1 MEKMLN
7 FRCSQK
13 HISLE
18 YQIKR
23 YDPSQDLSRSAVL
36 AREIR
41 AAEKVEDWKQVRDQI
56 GRVKLLEGAPDI
68 TNFQAKYDE
77 ESAEILERV
86 RKKILEDLPELQVLQ
101 TRYLVLLLQI
111 NYLEELKKA
120 SLTVRTDH
128 KPGEDTDA
136 PELVKLLVEMILLD
150 KDCDGL
156 LKIRDILVDWKH
168 HR

>member
-7 FRCSQK
+7 FRCNWR
-13 HISLE
+13 HVSLE

-36 AREIR
+36 VREIQ
-41 AAEKVEDWKQVRDQI
+41 AAEKVKDWKSVRDRI
-56 GRVKLLEGAPDI
+56 GEVERIKDAPNI
-68 TNFQAKYDE
+68 TNFQAKYNE
-77 ESAEILERV
+77 ESAKSLEKV
-86 RKKILEDLPELQVLQ
+86 REKILEDLPELQILQ

-120 SLTVRTDH
+120 ALAVRS
-128 KPGEDTDA
+128 ELQSESVEA

-150 KDCDGL
+150 KDSEVL
-156 LKIRDILVDWKH
+156 QTIRDLLVDWKK
-168 HR
+168 RR

>member
-7 FRCSQK
+7 FRCNWR
-13 HISLE
+13 HVSLE

-41 AAEKVEDWKQVRDQI
+41 AAEKVEDWGQIRDRI
-56 GRVKLLEGAPDI
+56 REVECVKDAPDI
-68 TNFQAKYDE
+68 TNFQAKYNE

-86 RKKILEDLPELQVLQ
+86 KKKILEDLPDLQILQ
-101 TRYLVLLLQI
+101 TRYLVMLLQI
-111 NYLEELKKA
+111 HYLEELKKA
-120 SLTVRTDH
+120 ALTVRSELQS
-128 KPGEDTDA
+128 EDVEA

-150 KDCDGL
+150 KDSETL
-156 LKIRDILVDWKH
+156 QTIRDLLVDWKK
-168 HR
+168 RR

>member
-7 FRCSQK
+7 FRCNWR
-13 HISLE
+13 HVSLE

-36 AREIR
+36 VREIQ
-41 AAEKVEDWKQVRDQI
+41 AAEKVKDWKSVRDRI
-56 GRVKLLEGAPDI
+56 GEVERIKDAPDI
-68 TNFQAKYDE
+68 TNFQAKYNE
-77 ESAEILERV
+77 ESAKSLEKV
-86 RKKILEDLPELQVLQ
+86 REKILEDLPELQILQ

-120 SLTVRTDH
+120 ALAVRS
-128 KPGEDTDA
+128 ELQSESVEA

-150 KDCDGL
+150 KDSEVL
-156 LKIRDILVDWKH
+156 QTIRDLLVDWKK
-168 HR
+168 RR

>member
-7 FRCSQK
+7 FRCNWR
-13 HISLE
+13 HVSLE

-36 AREIR
+36 AREIQ
-41 AAEKVEDWKQVRDQI
+41 AAEKVKDWKSVRDRI
-56 GRVKLLEGAPDI
+56 GEVERIKDAPDI
-68 TNFQAKYDE
+68 TNFQAKYNE
-77 ESAEILERV
+77 ESAKSLEKV
-86 RKKILEDLPELQVLQ
+86 REKILEDLPELQILQ

-120 SLTVRTDH
+120 ALAVRS
-128 KPGEDTDA
+128 ELQSESVEA

-150 KDCDGL
+150 KDSEVL
-156 LKIRDILVDWKH
+156 QTIRDLLVDWKK
-168 HR
+168 RR

>member
-7 FRCSQK
+7 FRCNWR
-13 HISLE
+13 HVSLE

-36 AREIR
+36 VREIQ
-41 AAEKVEDWKQVRDQI
+41 AAEKVKDWKSVRDRI
-56 GRVKLLEGAPDI
+56 GEVERIKDAPNI
-68 TNFQAKYDE
+68 TNFQAKYNE
-77 ESAEILERV
+77 ESARILEKV
-86 RKKILEDLPELQVLQ
+86 REKILEDLPELQILQ

-120 SLTVRTDH
+120 ALAVRS
-128 KPGEDTDA
+128 ELQSESVEA

-150 KDCDGL
+150 KDSEVL
-156 LKIRDILVDWKH
+156 QTIRDLLVDWKK
-168 HR
+168 RR